1 MQISKTSENGKL
13 TLFVDGR
20 LDTNTAQYLEAE
32 LQLDGITEVVL
43 DFANLEYISSAGLR
57 VLLTAK
63 KAMMSCGGSIS
74 VLNANEP
81 VRDVF
86 DITGCSEMFNMG

>member
-43 DFANLEYISSAGLR
+43 DF
-57 VLLTAK
+57 
-63 KAMMSCGGSIS
+63 
-74 VLNANEP
+74 
-81 VRDVF
+81 
-86 DITGCSEMFNMG
+86 

>member
-43 DFANLEYISSAGLR
+43 DFSNLEYISSAGLR
-57 VLLTAK
+57 VLLAAK
-63 KAMMSCGGSIS
+63 KAMMACGGDIS
-74 VLNANEP
+74 VVNANEA

-86 DITGCSEMFNMG
+86 DITGCNEMFNIS